1 MMAVS
6 RVVPCCLHSV
16 PGYIKNTDT
25 AFPLNCCNGGKT
37 HAGDI
42 PPISALI
49 HGLSGV
55 IRLSP

>member
-16 PGYIKNTDT
+16 PGCIKPTDT
-25 AFPLNCCNGGKT
+25 AFPLNCSNGGKK

-42 PPISALI
+42 PPISALSYMV
-49 HGLSGV
+49 LPV
-55 IRLSP
+55 

>member
-16 PGYIKNTDT
+16 PGCIKNTDT
-25 AFPLNCCNGGKT
+25 AFPLNCCNGVKT
-37 HAGDI
+37 HAGKV

-49 HGLSGV
+49 LGLSGM
-55 IRLSP
+55 ISLSP